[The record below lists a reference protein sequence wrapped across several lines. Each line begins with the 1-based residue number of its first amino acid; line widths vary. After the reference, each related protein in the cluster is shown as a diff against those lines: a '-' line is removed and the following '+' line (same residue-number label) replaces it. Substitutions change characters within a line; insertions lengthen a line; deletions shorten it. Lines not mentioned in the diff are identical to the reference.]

1 MKKKSRRNFLKKS
14 SVFGAGVF
22 IVPRN
27 VLGGIGFTAPSDQ
40 LNIAAIGAGGKG
52 SDIQDSWVSNERV
65 IALCDVHLDGKHGV
79 IQSIQKY
86 PNARLYEDF
95 REMLDKEKDL
105 DAVTISTPDHT
116 HGVIANNAMNRGLH
130 VYVQKP
136 LTHNIEEARQLT
148 LTAKKNK
155 VVTQMGNQGGSSVG
169 VQKIQE
175 WVDNKMIGKINKIY
189 AWTNRPVWPQGFQM
203 PNNDS
208 DKPKN
213 LNWNLWLG
221 PASYTNYSSN
231 LHPFNWRGWW
241 DYGTGAL
248 GDMGCHILD
257 APYKTLG
264 LHYPT
269 DVECSV
275 GAVFQKPWSYNY
287 VPKGCPSSSIVTLHF
302 DKSKKN
308 DSRIELVWM
317 DGGLKPS
324 HPDLIPAEDYLGEK
338 NSTNGILMIG
348 EKGVIAC
355 GVYGLN
361 AKLYRK
367 GKETIHLNT
376 DLIYNKRNNLDT
388 IHHKQCIDAC
398 KEGYGSDSFHKLTAS
413 FDYAGP
419 FTETVLMGNLAIRS
433 YMDIGSQKLKYS
445 DNYVHINEYDVF
457 KGRKKLLWDG
467 DNMKITNFD
476 TANRFV
482 GRERRPGW
490 EL

>member
-27 VLGGIGFTAPSDQ
+27 VLGGTGFTAPSDQ

-79 IQSIQKY
+79 VQSIKKY

-95 REMLDKEKDL
+95 REMLDREKDL

-203 PNNDS
+203 PDNDA

-213 LNWNLWLG
+213 LNWDLWLG
-221 PASYTNYSSN
+221 PASHTNYSSN

-264 LHYPT
+264 LQYPT

-287 VPKGCPSSSIVTLHF
+287 VPK
-302 DKSKKN
+302 
-308 DSRIELVWM
+308 
-317 DGGLKPS
+317 
-324 HPDLIPAEDYLGEK
+324 
-338 NSTNGILMIG
+338 
-348 EKGVIAC
+348 
-355 GVYGLN
+355 
-361 AKLYRK
+361 
-367 GKETIHLNT
+367 
-376 DLIYNKRNNLDT
+376 
-388 IHHKQCIDAC
+388 
-398 KEGYGSDSFHKLTAS
+398 
-413 FDYAGP
+413 
-419 FTETVLMGNLAIRS
+419 
-433 YMDIGSQKLKYS
+433 
-445 DNYVHINEYDVF
+445 
-457 KGRKKLLWDG
+457 
-467 DNMKITNFD
+467 
-476 TANRFV
+476 
-482 GRERRPGW
+482 
-490 EL
+490 